1 MDNKFDK
8 NDLNEAEYSSADND
22 FKSLY
27 GLTPIV
33 ENTIKLTLKKKNRQG
48 LKRLIEPLHP
58 ADQADMIERL
68 SNENLNSF
76 LNLLGKTLDPEV
88 LVYLD
93 HNVQEKVIDFIGT
106 RGLAKAIPELHSDDA
121 VEILQELEEKDRKV
135 VIKQLPKADR
145 ILVEEALSF
154 PESSAGRLMQRE
166 FLAFPSN
173 WTVGQTID
181 HMRTKSQDEEE
192 NFYSIYIV
200 DPAQRLLGVISLS
213 KLLSAKRPIRLN
225 DLMQANPRSANPRS
239 VNVDTDQEEVALL
252 FQQYGLVNMPVTDV
266 ANRLLGV
273 ILVDDIVD
281 VINEEVEEDLQG
293 LAGVS
298 DFSIRSSFV
307 ETVKGRFS
315 WLILNMF
322 TAILASSV
330 IGLFQDEIEKL
341 VALAVLMPIVA
352 SMGGNAGTQTVTVAV
367 RALATRQLNYTNLQK
382 FVFKETWVGLVNGVI
397 FAFLSVL
404 LAYLWFGDKQ
414 IAFIMGLAMIAN
426 LLFAGILG
434 TLIPLTLE
442 KLKIDPA
449 ISSSVF
455 LTTATDVIGFF
466 TFLGLSAL
474 VIL

>member
-1 MDNKFDK
+1 MVH
-8 NDLNEAEYSSADND
+8 NDEKLKLEQNISNND
-22 FKSLY
+22 DSNFKSLY

-33 ENTIKLTLKKKNRQG
+33 ENTILNAISNKNARSLKK
-48 LKRLIEPLHP
+48 LIEPLHP
-58 ADQADMIERL
+58 ADQADMLERL
-68 SNENLNSF
+68 TDDQISDF
-76 LNLLGKTLDPEV
+76 LSLLGKSLDPEV

-93 HNVQEKVIDFIGT
+93 VNVQEKVIDFIGPKA
-106 RGLAKAIPELHSDDA
+106 LAKAIPELHSDDA
-121 VEILQELEEKDRKV
+121 VEILQELEEADRNV
-135 VIKQLPKADR
+135 IIKQLPKSDR

-154 PESSAGRLMQRE
+154 PDSSAGRLMQRE
-166 FLAFPSN
+166 FLAFPGN

-181 HMRTKSQDEEE
+181 HMRNQPQDNED
-192 NFYSIYIV
+192 NFYSVYIV
-200 DPAQRLLGVISLS
+200 DPAHRLLGVISLS
-213 KLLSAKRPIRLN
+213 RLLSAKRPVRLN
-225 DLMQANPRSANPRS
+225 NLMEANPRS
-239 VNVDTDQEEVALL
+239 VNVETDQEEVSLL
-252 FQQYGLVNMPVTDV
+252 FQQYGLVNMPVIDK
-266 ANRLLGV
+266 AGRLFGV
-273 ILVDDIVD
+273 IIVDDIVD
-281 VINEEVEEDLQG
+281 VINEEAEEDLQG
-293 LAGVS
+293 LTGVS
-298 DFSIRSSFV
+298 NLSITASFI
-307 ETVKGRFS
+307 ETIKGRFS

-322 TAILASSV
+322 TAILASTV
-330 IGLFQDEIEKL
+330 IGLFQEEIEKL

-382 FVFKETWVGLVNGVI
+382 FVLKETWLGLVNGFL
-397 FAFLSVL
+397 FALLSVL

-414 IAFIMGLAMIAN
+414 IALIMGLAMIAN

-442 KLKIDPA
+442 KFNIDPA

>member
-1 MDNKFDK
+1 MDRKIQKFNPNEDISS
-8 NDLNEAEYSSADND
+8 LNEDNL
-22 FKSLY
+22 KSLY
-27 GLTPIV
+27 GLTQDV
-33 ENTIKLTLKKKNRQG
+33 EKAISNALYQKNKSVLKK
-48 LKRLIEPLHP
+48 LIEPLHP
-58 ADQADMIERL
+58 ADQADMLERL
-68 SNENLNSF
+68 TSNELNAF
-76 LNLLGKTLDPEV
+76 LALFGKSLDPEV

-93 HNVQEKVIDFIGT
+93 HNVQDKVFDLLGPKA
-106 RGLAKAIPELHSDDA
+106 LAKAIPELHSDDA
-121 VEILQELEEKDRKV
+121 VEILQELEEKDRNV

-145 ILVEEALSF
+145 ILVEEALSY
-154 PESSAGRLMQRE
+154 PDSSAGRLMQRE
-166 FLAFPSN
+166 FLAFPGN

-181 HMRTKSQDEEE
+181 HMRANPQDEEE
-192 NFYSIYIV
+192 SFYSIYIV
-200 DPAQRLLGVISLS
+200 DPAHRLLGAISLS
-213 KLLSAKRPIRLN
+213 KLLSAKRPVRLN
-225 DLMQANPRSANPRS
+225 DLMELEPR
-239 VNVDTDQEEVALL
+239 NVHVETDQEEVALL
-252 FQQYGLVNMPVTDV
+252 FQQYGLVNMPVVDQ
-266 ANRLLGV
+266 ADRLLGV
-273 ILVDDIVD
+273 IIVDDIVD
-281 VINEEVEEDLQG
+281 VINEEAEEDLQG
-293 LAGVS
+293 LTGVS
-298 DFSIRSSFV
+298 DLSITASFV
-307 ETVKGRFS
+307 ETAKGRFS

-322 TAILASSV
+322 TAVLASSV
-330 IGLFQDEIEKL
+330 IGLFQEEIEKL

-367 RALATRQLNYTNLQK
+367 RALATRQLNYSNLQK
-382 FVFKETWVGLVNGVI
+382 FVLKETWVGMINGFL

-414 IAFIMGLAMIAN
+414 IAIIMGLAMIAN

>member
-1 MDNKFDK
+1 MENKFQK
-8 NDLNEAEYSSADND
+8 SDLSEVDYYSTGND
-22 FKSLY
+22 FNSLY
-27 GLTPIV
+27 GLSSGV
-33 ENTIKLTLKKKNRQG
+33 EEAILLTINKKNRQG
-48 LKRLIEPLHP
+48 LIKLVAPLHP

-68 SNENLNSF
+68 SVEKLNSF
-76 LNLLGKTLDPEV
+76 LNLLGKALDPEV

-106 RGLAKAIPELHSDDA
+106 KALARAIPELHSDDA
-121 VEILQELEEKDRKV
+121 IEILEELEEKDRNV
-135 VIKQLPKADR
+135 VIKQLPKANR

-166 FLAFPSN
+166 FLAFPEN
-173 WTVGQTID
+173 WTVGQTIE
-181 HMRTKSQDEEE
+181 HMRTQPQDEEE
-192 NFYSIYIV
+192 NFYSIYII
-200 DPAQRLLGVISLS
+200 DPGHRLLGVISLS
-213 KLLSAKRPIRLN
+213 KLLSAKTQIKLN
-225 DLMQANPRSANPRS
+225 DLMQINPRS
-239 VNVDTDQEEVALL
+239 VHVDTDQEEVALL
-252 FQQYGLVNMPVTDV
+252 FQQYGLVNMPVIDL
-266 ANRLLGV
+266 ADRLLGV
-273 ILVDDIVD
+273 IIVDDIVD

-298 DFSIRSSFV
+298 DFSIRSSFI
-307 ETVKGRFS
+307 ETAKGRFS

-330 IGLFQDEIEKL
+330 IGLFQEEIEKL

-367 RALATRQLNYTNLQK
+367 RALATRQLDYSNLQK
-382 FVFKETWVGLVNGVI
+382 FVLKETWVGLINGII
-397 FAFLSVL
+397 FSFLSVL

-414 IAFIMGLAMIAN
+414 IAIIMGLAMIAN

-442 KLKIDPA
+442 KFKIDPA

>member
-1 MDNKFDK
+1 MVHNDEKIKLNKDISN
-8 NDLNEAEYSSADND
+8 NDDSN

-27 GLTPIV
+27 GLTPVV
-33 ENTIKLTLKKKNRQG
+33 ENTILNAIRNKNARSLKK
-48 LKRLIEPLHP
+48 LIEPLHP
-58 ADQADMIERL
+58 ADQADMLERL
-68 SNENLNSF
+68 TDEQISDF
-76 LNLLGKTLDPEV
+76 LSLLGKSLDPEV

-93 HNVQEKVIDFIGT
+93 LNVQEKVIDFIGPKA
-106 RGLAKAIPELHSDDA
+106 LAKAIPELHSDDA
-121 VEILQELEEKDRKV
+121 VEILQELEEADRNV
-135 VIKQLPKADR
+135 IIKQLPKSDR

-166 FLAFPSN
+166 FLAFPGN

-181 HMRTKSQDEEE
+181 HMRDQPQDNED
-192 NFYSIYIV
+192 NFYSVYIV
-200 DPAQRLLGVISLS
+200 DPAHRLLGVISLS
-213 KLLSAKRPIRLN
+213 RLLSAKRPVRLSN
-225 DLMQANPRSANPRS
+225 LMQDNPRS
-239 VNVDTDQEEVALL
+239 VNVETDQEEVSLL
-252 FQQYGLVNMPVTDV
+252 FQQYGLVNMPVIDK
-266 ANRLLGV
+266 AGRLLGV
-273 ILVDDIVD
+273 IIVDDIVD
-281 VINEEVEEDLQG
+281 VINEEAEEDLQG
-293 LAGVS
+293 LTGVS
-298 DFSIRSSFV
+298 NLSITASFI
-307 ETVKGRFS
+307 ETIKGRFS

-322 TAILASSV
+322 TAILASTV
-330 IGLFQDEIEKL
+330 IGLFQEEIEKL

-382 FVFKETWVGLVNGVI
+382 FVLKETWLGLVNGFL
-397 FAFLSVL
+397 FAILSVL

-414 IAFIMGLAMIAN
+414 IALIMGLAMIAN

-442 KLKIDPA
+442 KFNIDPA

>member
-1 MDNKFDK
+1 MVH
-8 NDLNEAEYSSADND
+8 NDEKIKLDENFPDND
-22 FKSLY
+22 DSNFKSLY
-27 GLTPIV
+27 GLTPVV
-33 ENTIKLTLKKKNRQG
+33 ENTIINAISNKNARSLKK
-48 LKRLIEPLHP
+48 LIEPLHP
-58 ADQADMIERL
+58 ADQADMLERL
-68 SNENLNSF
+68 TDEQISDF
-76 LNLLGKTLDPEV
+76 LSLLGKSLDPEV

-93 HNVQEKVIDFIGT
+93 LNVQEKVIDFIGPKA
-106 RGLAKAIPELHSDDA
+106 LAKAIPELHSDDA
-121 VEILQELEEKDRKV
+121 VEILQELEEADRNV
-135 VIKQLPKADR
+135 IIKQLPKSDR

-166 FLAFPSN
+166 FLAFPGN

-181 HMRTKSQDEEE
+181 HMRDQPQDNED
-192 NFYSIYIV
+192 NFYSVYIV
-200 DPAQRLLGVISLS
+200 DPAHRLLGVISLS
-213 KLLSAKRPIRLN
+213 RLLSAKRPVRLN
-225 DLMQANPRSANPRS
+225 NLMEANPRS
-239 VNVDTDQEEVALL
+239 VNVETDQEEVSLL
-252 FQQYGLVNMPVTDV
+252 FQQYGLVNMPVIDKV
-266 ANRLLGV
+266 GRLLGV
-273 ILVDDIVD
+273 IIVDDIVD
-281 VINEEVEEDLQG
+281 VINEEAEEDLQG
-293 LAGVS
+293 LTGVS
-298 DFSIRSSFV
+298 NLSITASFV
-307 ETVKGRFS
+307 ETIKGRFS

-322 TAILASSV
+322 TAILASTV
-330 IGLFQDEIEKL
+330 IGLFQEEIEKL

-382 FVFKETWVGLVNGVI
+382 FVLKETWLGLVNGFL
-397 FAFLSVL
+397 FALLSVL

-414 IAFIMGLAMIAN
+414 IALIMGLAMIAN

-442 KLKIDPA
+442 KFNIDPA

>member
-1 MDNKFDK
+1 MVH
-8 NDLNEAEYSSADND
+8 NDEKIKLDENFLDND
-22 FKSLY
+22 DSNFKSLY
-27 GLTPIV
+27 GLTPVV
-33 ENTIKLTLKKKNRQG
+33 ENTIINAISNKNARSLKK
-48 LKRLIEPLHP
+48 LIEPLHP
-58 ADQADMIERL
+58 ADQADMLERL
-68 SNENLNSF
+68 TDEQISDF
-76 LNLLGKTLDPEV
+76 LGLLGKSLDPEV

-93 HNVQEKVIDFIGT
+93 LNVQEKVIDFIGPKA
-106 RGLAKAIPELHSDDA
+106 LAKAIPELHSDDA
-121 VEILQELEEKDRKV
+121 VEILQELEEADRNV
-135 VIKQLPKADR
+135 IIKQLPKSDR

-166 FLAFPSN
+166 FLAFPGN

-181 HMRTKSQDEEE
+181 HMRDQPQDNED
-192 NFYSIYIV
+192 NFYSVYIV
-200 DPAQRLLGVISLS
+200 DPAHRLLGVISLS
-213 KLLSAKRPIRLN
+213 RLLSAKRPVRLN
-225 DLMQANPRSANPRS
+225 NLMEANPRS
-239 VNVDTDQEEVALL
+239 VNVETDQEEVSLL
-252 FQQYGLVNMPVTDV
+252 FQQYGLVNMPVIDKV
-266 ANRLLGV
+266 GRLLGV
-273 ILVDDIVD
+273 IIVDDIVD
-281 VINEEVEEDLQG
+281 VINEEAEEDLQG
-293 LAGVS
+293 LTGVS
-298 DFSIRSSFV
+298 NLSITASFI
-307 ETVKGRFS
+307 ETIKGRFS

-322 TAILASSV
+322 TAILASTV
-330 IGLFQDEIEKL
+330 IGLFQEEIEKL

-382 FVFKETWVGLVNGVI
+382 FVLKETWLGLVNGFL
-397 FAFLSVL
+397 FALLSVL

-414 IAFIMGLAMIAN
+414 IALIMGLAMIAN

-442 KLKIDPA
+442 KFNIDPA